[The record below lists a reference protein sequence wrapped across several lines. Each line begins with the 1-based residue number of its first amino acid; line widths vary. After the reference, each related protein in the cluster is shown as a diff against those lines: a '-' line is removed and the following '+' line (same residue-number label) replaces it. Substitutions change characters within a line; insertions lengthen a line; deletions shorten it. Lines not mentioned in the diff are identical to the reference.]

1 MTKVS
6 LERIADTLF
15 PQPQKGNS
23 TAYGSVESVNADG
36 SYQVKLN
43 ASSTTTRAARL
54 CDASAGDR
62 VLVLIQANGHCAA
75 IGRVGGNGG
84 GPVVLYDD
92 ASGTTG
98 TVTLS
103 SSAANF
109 EHMRI
114 YFKKNGDTNACGSTD
129 IYQPNG
135 KNASLVLANSW
146 STSGMQFMG
155 AIVSISGTAI
165 TRYRNEIYGNTN
177 TSPQIGTSS
186 SFSVAITRVEAW

>member
-1 MTKVS
+1 MTRVS

-15 PQPQKGNS
+15 PQPEKGNS

-84 GPVVLYDD
+84 PVALYDD
-92 ASGTTG
+92 ATGTTG
-98 TVTLS
+98 AVTLS

-114 YFKKNGDTNACGSTD
+114 YARKSNGQNQCVSVDVYN
-129 IYQPNG
+129 PNG
-135 KNASLVLANSW
+135 KYANITVFEPSSENSGAWWASRTVYIN
-146 STSGMQFMG
+146 
-155 AIVSISGTAI
+155 
-165 TRYRNEIYGNTN
+165 
-177 TSPQIGTSS
+177 GTSITTDNNANGFIGGSPYGGS
-186 SFSVAITRVEAW
+186 SNEVAIYRVEAW